1 MSYEKIAEE
10 DLERNVKNK
19 IKEYEDEH
27 FDKPTFP
34 EYFTNAQKMRYMY
47 YHLGFLRIQDEIK
60 KENVNITKE
69 IEEDKKIPDKDK
81 QIKIEKK
88 LIKIYPPEA
97 LDSLA
102 KLQALSTEPNPGRRI
117 DEEIVEKVLL
127 HLMMS
132 ANQWGKKVFRID
144 GMKITPGS
152 MSDEILPK
160 KIN

>member
-1 MSYEKIAEE
+1 
-10 DLERNVKNK
+10 
-19 IKEYEDEH
+19 
-27 FDKPTFP
+27 
-34 EYFTNAQKMRYMY
+34 MY

-69 IEEDKKIPDKDK
+69 IEENKKIPDKDK
-81 QIKIEKK
+81 QIKIEKNF
-88 LIKIYPPEA
+88 IKIYPPEV

-132 ANQWGKKVFRID
+132 ANQ
-144 GMKITPGS
+144 
-152 MSDEILPK
+152 
-160 KIN
+160 